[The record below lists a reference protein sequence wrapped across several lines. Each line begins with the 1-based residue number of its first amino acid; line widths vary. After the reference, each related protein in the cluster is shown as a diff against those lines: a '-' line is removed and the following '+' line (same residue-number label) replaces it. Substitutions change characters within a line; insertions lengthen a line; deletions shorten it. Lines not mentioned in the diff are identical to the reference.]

1 MRRRLPCRG
10 DAVLYYVLHPEL
22 IALRAPDVVAAEERA
37 WPGGEGGRRRDVA
50 KVTPVFFKDIEN
62 GRLPELGHRWSAIGA
77 RLRFVTSQACR
88 LRAIVKRP
96 PRPLAQVM
104 PVINILERAYL
115 KNSLIDHLDEVVS
128 VVLQQA
134 RVCRIKTLYIKP
146 GLCLRS

>member
-1 MRRRLPCRG
+1 MGRDSRVAKNGVQGVAGSNP
-10 DAVLYYVLHPEL
+10 AVPTSK
-22 IALRAPDVVAAEERA
+22 A
-37 WPGGEGGRRRDVA
+37 GEGGRRRDAA